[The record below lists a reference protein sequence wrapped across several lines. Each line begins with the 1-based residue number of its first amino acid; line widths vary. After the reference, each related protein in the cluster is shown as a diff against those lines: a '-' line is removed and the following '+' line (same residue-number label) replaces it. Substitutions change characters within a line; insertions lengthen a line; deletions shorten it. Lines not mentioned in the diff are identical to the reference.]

1 MKRICGSYQ
10 CISPQIRLT
19 ALSLSKMQASFL
31 FGASARKCR
40 ENLWF
45 DRKRFEIW
53 LVNAGHVKTKGV
65 GKLDLYEHIPL
76 YSSTKADNYSSYYL
90 FLFLSEQV
98 VYFTKQIVVLIWVII
113 YCYL

>member
-1 MKRICGSYQ
+1 
-10 CISPQIRLT
+10 
-19 ALSLSKMQASFL
+19 MQASFL
-31 FGASARKCR
+31 LGASARKCR

-53 LVNAGHVKTKGV
+53 LVSTGHVKTKDV

-76 YSSTKADNYSSYYL
+76 YNSTKADNYSSCYL

-98 VYFTKQIVVLIWVII
+98 FYFHETDWCINLSHYLQLLVEVLQNRSS
-113 YCYL
+113 